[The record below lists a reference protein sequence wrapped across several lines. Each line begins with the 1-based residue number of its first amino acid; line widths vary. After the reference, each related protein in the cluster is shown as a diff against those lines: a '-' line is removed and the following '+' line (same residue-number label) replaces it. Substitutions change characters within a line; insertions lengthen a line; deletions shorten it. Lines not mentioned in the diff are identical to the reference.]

1 MKSTINSFCAS
12 NYDAQDGGKMTLKD
26 LKIVQ
31 KYDVRGSLLGVY
43 NNIFIQDGC
52 ARIKD
57 DFVVAAD
64 IEEEFFRSMLA
75 DFDIYDG
82 RVIASYNASSIGGT
96 TVYHVSYGQMGRSS
110 LSVFFRIYAV
120 EVDAAG
126 GVIQPP
132 NDELYF
138 VANINIA
145 GGRTTIKLR
154 RKISNINVDMTT
166 GIFTNGRKRYR
177 AVMEITGVG
186 SHEGRGA
193 TYRLV
198 ARNENLFAG
207 SSLTL

>member
-1 MKSTINSFCAS
+1 
-12 NYDAQDGGKMTLKD
+12 MTLQD

-57 DFVVAAD
+57 DFVVTAD
-64 IEEEFFRSMLA
+64 IEEQFFRSMLA

-120 EVDAAG
+120 EVNAAG

-132 NDELYF
+132 ND
-138 VANINIA
+138 
-145 GGRTTIKLR
+145 
-154 RKISNINVDMTT
+154 
-166 GIFTNGRKRYR
+166 
-177 AVMEITGVG
+177 
-186 SHEGRGA
+186 
-193 TYRLV
+193 
-198 ARNENLFAG
+198 
-207 SSLTL
+207 